1 MSLYYSE
8 TLEKFHKCLQLVHQ
22 NLNTAAP
29 KHTNILNIPQYFE
42 IGDEVYMVVS
52 PVLSVNIPESFTEF
66 WTGPYTVTKIT
77 SLVIVHIQHIN
88 KPTKKGFVHVS
99 RLKKK
104 F

>member
-1 MSLYYSE
+1 M
-8 TLEKFHKCLQLVHQ
+8 
-22 NLNTAAP
+22 AAA

-42 IGDEVYMVVS
+42 IGDEVWLFS
-52 PVLSVNIPESFTEF
+52 PVLSVNIPKSFTEF

-77 SLVIVHIQHIN
+77 SPVIVHIQHIN